1 VCASFQDELGRLS
14 NPTVAATISK
24 ETSRLAASLAP
35 ILSAASLEERRRLL
49 ELFFRTVLDEVQAKS
64 RCPERMPFDQMP
76 EGTSTAVA
84 ATDMGS
90 PNSWEVKMPVPA
102 EIVEQAL
109 RDFDDKS
116 TVEELIRIRETGGF
130 TLDDFYQELENLI
143 HPHK

>member
-1 VCASFQDELGRLS
+1 
-14 NPTVAATISK
+14 
-24 ETSRLAASLAP
+24 
-35 ILSAASLEERRRLL
+35 
-49 ELFFRTVLDEVQAKS
+49 
-64 RCPERMPFDQMP
+64 MP
-76 EGTSTAVA
+76 EGTSTVAA
-84 ATDMGS
+84 ATDSGS
-90 PNSWEVKMPVPA
+90 TNTWEMKMPVPV